1 MSATE
6 IHHEMVSATKV
17 SFDFGEVPPAK
28 AELPPLEPDG
38 LASPVKSR
46 DPDDPWADEMTL
58 PEWVKKERCPV
69 SGYWMTKVRAAL
81 TAIAALRVPLTAW
94 RAAARCGASLSGA
107 CG

>member
-1 MSATE
+1 
-6 IHHEMVSATKV
+6 MVS
-17 SFDFGEVPPAK
+17 
-28 AELPPLEPDG
+28 
-38 LASPVKSR
+38 SR